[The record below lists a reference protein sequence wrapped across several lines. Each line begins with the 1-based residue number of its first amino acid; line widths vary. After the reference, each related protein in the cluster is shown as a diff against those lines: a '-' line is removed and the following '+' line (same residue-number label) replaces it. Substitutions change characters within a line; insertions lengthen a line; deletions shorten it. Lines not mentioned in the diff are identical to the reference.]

1 MNQKSKVIKYLQ
13 EKNFWPNGGYG
24 YKVFLRKYI
33 FDKQTNKYVGY
44 LKNNL
49 IVCLDEEFKNNIER
63 KRYWSV
69 KL

>member
-1 MNQKSKVIKYLQ
+1 MVDMDIKS
-13 EKNFWPNGGYG
+13 
-24 YKVFLRKYI
+24 FLRKYI
-33 FDKQTNKYVGY
+33 FDKQTNKYVGC

-63 KRYWSV
+63 KRHWSV